1 MLYDYEDEFGDDDEE
16 PWDAELSEEDRITNP
31 SAEDISAAIEL
42 LAEEDEEEPASE
54 DAEVVED
61 DEFAPE
67 SDLEGEDGEIDEFGD
82 YDAHEGE
89 YDASEGEYEE
99 DGDTLGDL
107 IQTPAPRAA
116 SIARLRGKIHTP
128 VAEDEEEADE
138 VAEDDIEDDLDGF
151 EEAEESMVAPAP
163 RVRQRQASAGA
174 EEFVPEPEEEPDE
187 PMYDNVGL
195 GGLANAIVGLFSRKR
210 KK

>member
-54 DAEVVED
+54 DAED
-61 DEFAPE
+61 DEFASE
-67 SDLEGEDGEIDEFGD
+67 SNLEDEDGKIDEFGD
-82 YDAHEGE
+82 YDAPEGE
-89 YDASEGEYEE
+89 YDAPEGEFEE

-128 VAEDEEEADE
+128 VAEDEGEADE
-138 VAEDDIEDDLDGF
+138 VAEDDIEGDLDDF

-163 RVRQRQASAGA
+163 RARQRQASAGA
-174 EEFVPEPEEEPDE
+174 EEFVSEPEEEPDE

>member
-67 SDLEGEDGEIDEFGD
+67 SDLEDEDGEIDEFDD
-82 YDAHEGE
+82 YDAPEGE
-89 YDASEGEYEE
+89 YDAPEGEYEE

-128 VAEDEEEADE
+128 VAEDEEGAD
-138 VAEDDIEDDLDGF
+138 EDDIESDLDGF

-163 RVRQRQASAGA
+163 RARHRQASAGA
-174 EEFVPEPEEEPDE
+174 EEFVSEPEEEPDE